1 MTFLYLID
9 LIVLN
14 ISVTIFQEPLPDL
27 NFKISVTFKEY
38 TAGSNLEFLCYAKL
52 KNSKLFLKKIVSL
65 YDVISINPII
75 KK

>member
-9 LIVLN
+9 LIVLKI
-14 ISVTIFQEPLPDL
+14 ISVTIFQEPQPDL

-52 KNSKLFLKKIVSL
+52 KNSKLFSS
-65 YDVISINPII
+65 Y
-75 KK
+75 